1 MTDNV
6 TLYHGDCLELMERIP
21 DKSISAVICD
31 LPFGVLSKSNPSAK
45 WDSIIPFEPLWAHY
59 KRVCK
64 DNAAIVLFAQGMF
77 TAKLMMS
84 NPDMWRYNLVW
95 DKVNR
100 PTGFLDANRKPMR
113 IHEDI
118 VVFYGS
124 QPTYN
129 PQFSIGQKCHS
140 RGKAGNSDGKC
151 KNRNYGKFKATETVM
166 TNKKYP
172 TSILSFEKQ
181 HIDFSHQT
189 QKPVDLLR
197 YLIRTYSNEGDTI
210 LDNTMGSGSTG
221 VAAVMENR
229 KFVGIEKDDSY
240 FSIAQKRIN
249 EAIIKK
255 SSEIQF
261 EL

>member
-1 MTDNV
+1 MDNV
-6 TLYHGDCLELMERIP
+6 TLYHGDCLELQGRIP

-64 DNAAIVLFAQGMF
+64 ENAAIVLFAQGMF

-95 DKVNR
+95 QKDRV
-100 PTGFLDANRKPMR
+100 TGFLNANKMPLRT
-113 IHEDI
+113 HEDI
-118 VVFYGS
+118 LVFYNEL
-124 QPTYN
+124 PTYN
-129 PQFSIGQKCHS
+129 PQMWKGNKTHP
-140 RGKAGNSDGKC
+140 RGFGKHRDQNRC
-151 KNRNYGKFKATETVM
+151 YGDFKQQTSTITNEHFPISVLYCPKEHKNFYHA
-166 TNKKYP
+166 
-172 TSILSFEKQ
+172 
-181 HIDFSHQT
+181 T

-197 YLIRTYSNEGDTI
+197 YLIRTYSNDGDTI

-229 KFVGIEKDDSY
+229 KFIGIELQDNY
-240 FSIAQKRIN
+240 YQIAQKRIN

-255 SSEIQF
+255 SSEIKF
-261 EL
+261 D